1 MLMLFLTFAAVEAQ
15 SSDYSFTRIKTSEG
29 VVHSILKDRRGFM
42 WFGTQGGLN
51 RYDGYNIKVYNKK
64 NTNGGISHNQVI
76 SIIEDKEDILWV
88 GTLEGLNKFNMKK
101 ETFTVFHNT
110 GKDVSYAGNNISA
123 LCNYND
129 SLLLAGTFG
138 YMYMFNKNS
147 GVFNIIKHE
156 GSTAPV
162 YIHSF
167 LKLTDGNI
175 LVASENGLFL
185 FDVESQTVTS
195 KKNQYDL
202 RHFVGKSFHSVVY
215 LSEEEVIAG
224 FNSGYYLINFR
235 ANSFSFVDLSKK
247 INEKDISV
255 RSLLKDSSSNI
266 WIGTTTGLVLY
277 NHTTKEYSVFKT
289 NPSVYSSI
297 SSDRISK
304 LLQDES
310 GTLWI
315 ATFGG
320 GVSKIKLQKKKFNH
334 FKYSVEKGG
343 LNLNFIMYI
352 FGDDN
357 GNLWFSSLEQ
367 GLAFYKSQEKKFYYF
382 YPLRE
387 RMVKQNRM
395 INYFAFPYAK
405 NKIVVSDLGYLRSYE
420 LTDAMELK
428 QLTAHQASVYLLF
441 SLKNEKG
448 EIWSCDYNG
457 IYKLVANGNGLSI
470 SESENKILETPCN
483 FILDD
488 GALIWIASSKD
499 GLISYSKEKKTVQ
512 YYRPSDQLTNLSK
525 LNTLYYIHKD
535 DSENLWLGTYSDGL
549 LKFDIRKKVFTSY
562 STENG
567 LPDNTVYGILEDR
580 NKNLWLSTNKG
591 LSNFIVNENR
601 FINYD
606 KSDGLINEEYNRRS
620 CYKDKNGI
628 MYFGGINGV
637 DYFNPEEIVRN
648 TIVPNIVLTDF
659 KIFNK
664 SFSTGTESSYLKEIN
679 MPYDQN
685 SISFQFASLD
695 FTDPA
700 ANKYLYKMNG
710 IDEEWIE
717 PGTDRIANYTKL
729 PAGHYL
735 LQVKG
740 SNSDGFWNEKGLA
753 LLINISP
760 PFWATWWFRSLVILF
775 FAGSIMLIFKRKT
788 DRLEKEKNIQ
798 QQFSQNL
805 ILSVENE
812 RKRIA
817 RELHD
822 GLGQNLLI
830 IKNKAYSS
838 ASDELNENIIN
849 EVKSIE
855 SIAMGSLTEIREIAY
870 NLHPHQIDRLGLTK
884 AIESSLTPLI
894 STGNIKVSYHIDNI
908 DNLVPKEYEI
918 NIYRIVQESLNNII
932 KHSEAKNA
940 SVVIINSEGLIKIN
954 IEDDGKGF
962 ILEEALK
969 KNSLGMAS
977 FNERIKILKGTIT
990 IDSKI
995 GSGTS
1000 IEVKIDSKNF
1010 I

>member
-1 MLMLFLTFAAVEAQ
+1 
-15 SSDYSFTRIKTSEG
+15 
-29 VVHSILKDRRGFM
+29 
-42 WFGTQGGLN
+42 
-51 RYDGYNIKVYNKK
+51 
-64 NTNGGISHNQVI
+64 
-76 SIIEDKEDILWV
+76 
-88 GTLEGLNKFNMKK
+88 
-101 ETFTVFHNT
+101 
-110 GKDVSYAGNNISA
+110 
-123 LCNYND
+123 
-129 SLLLAGTFG
+129 
-138 YMYMFNKNS
+138 
-147 GVFNIIKHE
+147 
-156 GSTAPV
+156 
-162 YIHSF
+162 
-167 LKLTDGNI
+167 
-175 LVASENGLFL
+175 
-185 FDVESQTVTS
+185 
-195 KKNQYDL
+195 
-202 RHFVGKSFHSVVY
+202 
-215 LSEEEVIAG
+215 
-224 FNSGYYLINFR
+224 
-235 ANSFSFVDLSKK
+235 
-247 INEKDISV
+247 
-255 RSLLKDSSSNI
+255 
-266 WIGTTTGLVLY
+266 
-277 NHTTKEYSVFKT
+277 
-289 NPSVYSSI
+289 
-297 SSDRISK
+297 
-304 LLQDES
+304 
-310 GTLWI
+310 
-315 ATFGG
+315 
-320 GVSKIKLQKKKFNH
+320 
-334 FKYSVEKGG
+334 
-343 LNLNFIMYI
+343 
-352 FGDDN
+352 
-357 GNLWFSSLEQ
+357 
-367 GLAFYKSQEKKFYYF
+367 
-382 YPLRE
+382 
-387 RMVKQNRM
+387 
-395 INYFAFPYAK
+395 
-405 NKIVVSDLGYLRSYE
+405 
-420 LTDAMELK
+420 
-428 QLTAHQASVYLLF
+428 
-441 SLKNEKG
+441 
-448 EIWSCDYNG
+448 
-457 IYKLVANGNGLSI
+457 
-470 SESENKILETPCN
+470 
-483 FILDD
+483 
-488 GALIWIASSKD
+488 
-499 GLISYSKEKKTVQ
+499 LISYSKEKKTVQ

-855 SIAMGSLTEIREIAY
+855 SLAMGSLTEIREIAY